1 MEKNN
6 ILRESYKGKVVEVL
20 GFLPFY
26 LFALLPLIGCA
37 DLEQT
42 SLSSIDRDNFYQSKE
57 DIETAINGIYQ
68 EFTVDGFYGM
78 FNNQSIYIND
88 LQTDYVKAG
97 AQTNSAHIRE
107 LSNFAVQPT
116 NLFVG
121 YAWEEHYTAI
131 NRANVVIDKVTDA
144 NWLDEQ
150 SKQNYVG
157 EARFLRGL
165 MYFNLVR
172 YFGGVPIVLH
182 DGEGEGAPR
191 NTIDEVFA
199 QIIED
204 FTAAESLPANYSTR
218 DSKAS
223 SLAASAL
230 LSKVYLEWAQT
241 ITDQSKANGKA
252 FYQKA
257 IAYADKVISSGKYKL
272 LDKFIDNWSVDK
284 KNGLEHIFSIEHDRS
299 VNGNVSGHCTFA
311 TNWSNSE
318 PVLLATSDKYYE
330 QTDPKDQRRDG
341 SWAKRLYNPNTGTD
355 FEFDIPR
362 FRKYIDSLNYANPAS
377 SGNAAGQSTNTTV
390 IRYAEV
396 LLIKAEAENELNGPT
411 DAAYD
416 AINQVRRRAYW
427 SPYNNV
433 QNTPSDG
440 SDLELSGLSQNEF
453 REKLREERRLEFVL
467 EGHRWFDLKRW
478 HILVKYVK
486 AHTPSND
493 VVTGTKTT
501 KAQNVSKKN
510 YYLPLPQD
518 QIILNPNLEQNW
530 GYSGE
535 TGDGPY
541 GAEYE

>member
-1 MEKNN
+1 MISKINN
-6 ILRESYKGKVVEVL
+6 KAAARAISYL
-20 GFLPFY
+20 LLLTSH
-26 LFALLPLIGCA
+26 LFAGCA
-37 DLEQT
+37 DLDQT
-42 SLSSIDRDNFYQSKE
+42 SISSIDRDDFYKSKQ
-57 DIETAINGIYQ
+57 DVETAINGIYQ

-107 LSNFAVQPT
+107 LSNFAIQPT

-131 NRANVVIDKVTDA
+131 NRANVVIDKLTEA
-144 NWLDEQ
+144 AWLDEQ
-150 SKQNYVG
+150 SRQNYTN
-157 EARFLRGL
+157 EARFLRAL

-172 YFGGVPIVLH
+172 YFGGVPIVVH

-191 NTIDEVFA
+191 NSIDEVYE
-199 QIIED
+199 QIVSD
-204 FTAAESLPANYSTR
+204 FTAAESLPANYTTL
-218 DSKAS
+218 DSRAS

-230 LSKVYLEWAQT
+230 LSKVYLVWAQT
-241 ITDQSKANGKA
+241 LTEKGRANQREY
-252 FYQKA
+252 YQKA
-257 IAYADKVISSGKYKL
+257 ILYAQKVIDSGKYRL

-284 KNGLEHIFSIEHDRS
+284 KNGAEHIFSIEHDRTI
-299 VNGNVSGHCTFA
+299 NANITGHCTFA

-318 PVLLATSDKYYE
+318 PVLLATSDKYYL
-330 QTDPKDQRRDG
+330 QTDPRDQRRDG
-341 SWAKRLYNPNTGTD
+341 SWAKRLYDPNTGSD
-355 FEFDIPR
+355 FEFTIPR

-377 SGNAAGQSTNTTV
+377 SGNAAGQSTNTTI

-411 DAAYD
+411 QAAYD

-427 SPYNNV
+427 SPYNNI
-433 QNTPSDG
+433 QYTPSDG
-440 SDLELSGLSQNEF
+440 STLELSGLSQSEF
-453 REKLREERRLEFVL
+453 RERLREERRLEFVL
-467 EGHRWFDLKRW
+467 EGQRWFDLCRW

-486 AHTPSND
+486 ANTPTD
-493 VVTGTKTT
+493 AETLGTKTT
-501 KAQNVSKKN
+501 KVQNISKKN
-510 YYLPLPQD
+510 YLLPLPQD

-541 GAEYE
+541 GPEYE

>member
-1 MEKNN
+1 MISKINN
-6 ILRESYKGKVVEVL
+6 NVAARAISYL
-20 GFLPFY
+20 LLLTSH
-26 LFALLPLIGCA
+26 LFAGCA
-37 DLEQT
+37 DLDQT
-42 SLSSIDRDNFYQSKE
+42 SISSIDRDDFYKSKQ
-57 DIETAINGIYQ
+57 DVETAINGIYQ

-107 LSNFAVQPT
+107 LSNFAIQPT

-131 NRANVVIDKVTDA
+131 NRANVVIDKLTEA
-144 NWLDEQ
+144 AWLDEQ
-150 SKQNYVG
+150 SRQNYTN
-157 EARFLRGL
+157 EARFLRAL

-172 YFGGVPIVLH
+172 YFGGVPIVVH

-191 NTIDEVFA
+191 NSIDEVYEQIVSDFA
-199 QIIED
+199 
-204 FTAAESLPANYSTR
+204 AAESLPANYTTL
-218 DSKAS
+218 DSRAS

-230 LSKVYLEWAQT
+230 LSKVYLVWAQT
-241 ITDQSKANGKA
+241 LTEKGRANQREY
-252 FYQKA
+252 YQKA
-257 IAYADKVISSGKYKL
+257 IQYAQKVIDSGKYRL

-284 KNGLEHIFSIEHDRS
+284 KNGAEHIFSIEHDRTI
-299 VNGNVSGHCTFA
+299 NANITGHCTFA

-318 PVLLATSDKYYE
+318 PVLLATSDKYYL
-330 QTDPKDQRRDG
+330 QTDPRDQRRDG
-341 SWAKRLYNPNTGTD
+341 SWAKRLYDPNTGSD
-355 FEFDIPR
+355 FEFTIPR

-377 SGNAAGQSTNTTV
+377 SGNAAGQSTNTTI

-411 DAAYD
+411 QAAYD

-427 SPYNNV
+427 SPYHNI
-433 QNTPSDG
+433 QYTPSDG
-440 SDLELSGLSQNEF
+440 SALELSGLSQSEF
-453 REKLREERRLEFVL
+453 RERLREERRLEFVL
-467 EGHRWFDLKRW
+467 EGQRWFDLCRW

-486 AHTPSND
+486 ANTPTD
-493 VVTGTKTT
+493 AETLGTKTT
-501 KAQNVSKKN
+501 KVQNISKKN
-510 YYLPLPQD
+510 YLLPLPQD

>member
-1 MEKNN
+1 MNTKIYNKVA
-6 ILRESYKGKVVEVL
+6 RRVSSY
-20 GFLPFY
+20 
-26 LFALLPLIGCA
+26 LLPLTSYLFIGCA

-150 SKQNYVG
+150 SRQNYVG

-284 KNGLEHIFSIEHDRS
+284 KNGPEHIFSIEHDRS
-299 VNGNVSGHCTFA
+299 VNGNVTGHCTFA

-318 PVLLATSDKYYE
+318 PVLLATSDRYYE

-341 SWAKRLYNPNTGTD
+341 SWAKRIYNPNTGTD
-355 FEFDIPR
+355 FVFDIPR

-453 REKLREERRLEFVL
+453 REKLREERCLEFVL

-493 VVTGTKTT
+493 EVTGTKTT

>member
-1 MEKNN
+1 MITK
-6 ILRESYKGKVVEVL
+6 IYKKHL
-20 GFLPFY
+20 ISLSFIISQL
-26 LFALLPLIGCA
+26 LFSVALAGCA
-37 DLEQT
+37 DLDQT

-57 DIETAINGIYQ
+57 DIETAINGVYQ

-97 AQTNSAHIRE
+97 AQTNSAHNRE

-131 NRANVVIDKVTDA
+131 NRANVIIDKVTDA
-144 NWLDEQ
+144 SWLDEQ
-150 SKQNYVG
+150 SKQNYIG
-157 EARFLRGL
+157 EARFLRAL

-191 NTIDEVFA
+191 NSIDEVFA
-199 QIIED
+199 QIVDD

-223 SLAASAL
+223 SLAATAF

-241 ITDQSKANGKA
+241 ITDQSKANGKTY
-252 FYQKA
+252 YQKA

-284 KNGLEHIFSIEHDRS
+284 KNGAEHIFSIEHDRS

-318 PVLLATSDKYYE
+318 PVLLATSDRYYE
-330 QTDPKDQRRDG
+330 QTDPRDQRRDG

-355 FEFDIPR
+355 FVFDIPR
-362 FRKYIDSLNYANPAS
+362 FRKYIDSLNYAKPES

-411 DAAYD
+411 AAAYD

-427 SPYNNV
+427 SPYNHV

-440 SDLELSGLSQNEF
+440 SALELSGLSQEEF
-453 REKLREERRLEFVL
+453 RERLREERRLEFVL

-486 AHTPSND
+486 EHTPSNEE
-493 VVTGTKTT
+493 VTGTKTT

-541 GAEYE
+541 DDTFE

>member
-1 MEKNN
+1 MRKT
-6 ILRESYKGKVVEVL
+6 
-20 GFLPFY
+20 
-26 LFALLPLIGCA
+26 LLYIATSLLITSCA
-37 DLEQT
+37 DLEQN
-42 SLSSIDRDNFYQSKE
+42 SISSIDKDNFYQSKQ

-144 NWLDEQ
+144 AWLDEQ
-150 SKQNYVG
+150 SKQNYIN
-157 EARFLRGL
+157 EARFLRGF

-172 YFGGVPIVLH
+172 YFGGVPLVLH
-182 DGEGEGAPR
+182 DGEGEGAAR
-191 NTIDEVFA
+191 NSVDEVYE
-199 QIIED
+199 QIVAD
-204 FTAAESLPANYSTR
+204 LTAAESLPADYTSL

-223 SLAASAL
+223 TLAASAL
-230 LSKVYLEWAQT
+230 LSKVYLVWAQT
-241 ITDQSKANGKA
+241 SSEQGKANQRA
-252 FYQKA
+252 YYQKA
-257 IAYADKVISSGKYKL
+257 IDYADKVILSGKYKL

-284 KNGLEHIFSIEHDRS
+284 KHGAEHIFTIEHDRTI
-299 VNGNVSGHCTFA
+299 NGNVSGHCTFA

-330 QTDPKDQRRDG
+330 QTDPRDQRRDG
-341 SWAKRLYNPNTGTD
+341 SWAKRLYDPNTGED
-355 FEFDIPR
+355 FVFTIPR

-377 SGNAAGQSTNTTV
+377 AGNSAGQSVNTTI
-390 IRYAEV
+390 IRYAEI

-411 DAAYD
+411 QAAYD

-427 SPYNNV
+427 SPYDDI

-440 SDLELSGLSQNEF
+440 SALELSGLSQAEF
-453 REKLREERRLEFVL
+453 RERLREERRLEFVL
-467 EGHRWFDLKRW
+467 EGQRWFDLIRW
-478 HILVKYVK
+478 HILIKYVK
-486 AHTPSND
+486 ANTPTD
-493 VVTGTKTT
+493 AETLGTKTT
-501 KAQNVSKKN
+501 KVQNITKKN
-510 YYLPLPQD
+510 YLLPLPQE
-518 QIILNPNLEQNW
+518 QIILNPNLKQNW

-535 TGDGPY
+535 TDEGPY
-541 GAEYE
+541 GPEFE

>member
-1 MEKNN
+1 MNTKIYNKVA
-6 ILRESYKGKVVEVL
+6 RRVSSY
-20 GFLPFY
+20 
-26 LFALLPLIGCA
+26 LLPLTSYLFIGCA

-191 NTIDEVFA
+191 NSIDEVFA

-284 KNGLEHIFSIEHDRS
+284 KNGPEHIFSIEHDRS

-311 TNWSNSE
+311 SNWSNSE

-411 DAAYD
+411 AAAYD

-493 VVTGTKTT
+493 EVTGTKTT

>member
-1 MEKNN
+1 MNTKIYNK
-6 ILRESYKGKVVEVL
+6 IFAAVL
-20 GFLPFY
+20 
-26 LFALLPLIGCA
+26 LFSSCA

-42 SLSSIDRDNFYQSKE
+42 SLSSIDRDNFYKSKV

-68 EFTVDGFYGM
+68 EFTVDDFYGM
-78 FNNQSIYIND
+78 YNNQSIYIND

-107 LSNFAVQPT
+107 LSNFAIQPT

-131 NRANVVIDKVTDA
+131 NRANVVIDKVSDA
-144 NWLDEQ
+144 SWLDEQ
-150 SKQNYVG
+150 TRNNYVN
-157 EARFLRGL
+157 EARFLRAL

-191 NTIDEVFA
+191 NTIDEVFE
-199 QIIED
+199 QIVSD
-204 FTAAESLPANYSTR
+204 FTAAENLPAGYSNR

-223 SLAASAL
+223 GLAATAL

-241 ITDQSKANGKA
+241 STEKGKANQRDY
-252 FYQKA
+252 YQKA
-257 IAYADKVISSGKYKL
+257 INYAQKVIDSGKYRL

-284 KNGLEHIFSIEHDRS
+284 ENGPEHIFTAEHDRT
-299 VNGNVSGHCTFA
+299 VNGNVTGHCTFA

-318 PVLLATSDKYYE
+318 PVLLATSDRYYE
-330 QTDPKDQRRDG
+330 ETDPKDQRRDG
-341 SWAKRLYNPNTGTD
+341 SWAKKLYNPNTGTD
-355 FEFDIPR
+355 FVFDIPR

-377 SGNAAGQSTNTTV
+377 SGNAAGRSVNTTI
-390 IRYAEV
+390 IRYAEI

-411 DAAYD
+411 AAAYD
-416 AINQVRRRAYW
+416 AINQIRRRAYW
-427 SPYNNV
+427 SPYDHV
-433 QNTPSDG
+433 QYTPSDG
-440 SDLELSGLSQNEF
+440 SPLELSGLTQEEF

-467 EGHRWFDLKRW
+467 EGQRWFDLKRW

-501 KAQNVSKKN
+501 KAENVSKKN

-541 GAEYE
+541 DATFE

>member
-1 MEKNN
+1 MITK
-6 ILRESYKGKVVEVL
+6 IYKKHL
-20 GFLPFY
+20 ISLSFIISQL
-26 LFALLPLIGCA
+26 LFSVALAGCA
-37 DLEQT
+37 DLDQT

-57 DIETAINGIYQ
+57 DIETAINGVYQ

-131 NRANVVIDKVTDA
+131 NRANVIIDKVTDA
-144 NWLDEQ
+144 SWLDEQ
-150 SKQNYVG
+150 SKQNYIG
-157 EARFLRGL
+157 EARFLRAL

-191 NTIDEVFA
+191 NSIDEVFA
-199 QIIED
+199 QIVDD

-223 SLAASAL
+223 SLAATAF

-241 ITDQSKANGKA
+241 ITDQSKANGKTY
-252 FYQKA
+252 YQKA

-284 KNGLEHIFSIEHDRS
+284 KNGAEHIFSIEHDRS

-318 PVLLATSDKYYE
+318 PVLLATSDRYYE
-330 QTDPKDQRRDG
+330 QTDPRDQRRDG

-355 FEFDIPR
+355 FVFDIPR
-362 FRKYIDSLNYANPAS
+362 FRKYIDSLNYAKPES

-411 DAAYD
+411 AAAYD

-427 SPYNNV
+427 SPYNHV

-440 SDLELSGLSQNEF
+440 SALELSGLSQEEF
-453 REKLREERRLEFVL
+453 RERLREERRLEFVL

-486 AHTPSND
+486 EHTPSNEE
-493 VVTGTKTT
+493 VTGTKTT

>member
-1 MEKNN
+1 MKKNN
-6 ILRESYKGKVVEVL
+6 ILRDSYKGKVVEVL

-26 LFALLPLIGCA
+26 LFTLLPLIGCA

-284 KNGLEHIFSIEHDRS
+284 KNGPEHIFSIEHDRS

-493 VVTGTKTT
+493 EVTGTKTT

>member
-1 MEKNN
+1 MNTKIYNKVA
-6 ILRESYKGKVVEVL
+6 RRVSSY
-20 GFLPFY
+20 
-26 LFALLPLIGCA
+26 LLPLTSYLFIGCA

-150 SKQNYVG
+150 SRQNYVG

-284 KNGLEHIFSIEHDRS
+284 KNGPEHIFSIEHDRS
-299 VNGNVSGHCTFA
+299 VNGNVTGHCTFA

-341 SWAKRLYNPNTGTD
+341 SWAKRIYNPNTGTD

-493 VVTGTKTT
+493 EVTGTKTT

>member
-1 MEKNN
+1 MISKINN
-6 ILRESYKGKVVEVL
+6 KVAARAISYL
-20 GFLPFY
+20 LLLTSH
-26 LFALLPLIGCA
+26 LFAGCA
-37 DLEQT
+37 DLDQT
-42 SLSSIDRDNFYQSKE
+42 SISSIDRDDFYKSKQ
-57 DIETAINGIYQ
+57 DVETAINGIYQ

-107 LSNFAVQPT
+107 LSNFAIQPT

-131 NRANVVIDKVTDA
+131 NRANVVIDKLTEA
-144 NWLDEQ
+144 AWLDEQ
-150 SKQNYVG
+150 SRQNYTN
-157 EARFLRGL
+157 EARFLRAL

-172 YFGGVPIVLH
+172 YFGGVPIVVH

-191 NTIDEVFA
+191 NSIDEVYE
-199 QIIED
+199 QIVSD
-204 FTAAESLPANYSTR
+204 FTAAESLPANYTTL
-218 DSKAS
+218 DSRAS

-230 LSKVYLEWAQT
+230 LSKVYLVWAQT
-241 ITDQSKANGKA
+241 LTEKGRANQREY
-252 FYQKA
+252 YQKA
-257 IAYADKVISSGKYKL
+257 ILYAQKVIDSGKYRL

-284 KNGLEHIFSIEHDRS
+284 KNGAEHIFSIEHDRTI
-299 VNGNVSGHCTFA
+299 NANITGHCTFA

-318 PVLLATSDKYYE
+318 PVLLATSDKYYL
-330 QTDPKDQRRDG
+330 QTDPRDQRRDG
-341 SWAKRLYNPNTGTD
+341 SWAKRLYDPNTGSD
-355 FEFDIPR
+355 FEFTIPR

-377 SGNAAGQSTNTTV
+377 SGNAAGQSTNTTI

-411 DAAYD
+411 QAAYD

-427 SPYNNV
+427 SPYNNI
-433 QNTPSDG
+433 QYTPSDG
-440 SDLELSGLSQNEF
+440 STLELSGLSQSEF
-453 REKLREERRLEFVL
+453 RERLREERRLEFVL
-467 EGHRWFDLKRW
+467 EGQRWFDLCRW

-486 AHTPSND
+486 ANTPTD
-493 VVTGTKTT
+493 AETLGTKTT
-501 KAQNVSKKN
+501 KVQNISKKN
-510 YYLPLPQD
+510 YLLPLPQD

-541 GAEYE
+541 GPEYE

>member
-1 MEKNN
+1 MISKINN
-6 ILRESYKGKVVEVL
+6 KVAARAISYL
-20 GFLPFY
+20 LLLTSH
-26 LFALLPLIGCA
+26 LFAGCA
-37 DLEQT
+37 DLDQT
-42 SLSSIDRDNFYQSKE
+42 SISSIDRDDFYKSKQ
-57 DIETAINGIYQ
+57 DVETAINGIYQ

-107 LSNFAVQPT
+107 LSNFAIQPT

-131 NRANVVIDKVTDA
+131 NRANVVIDKLTEA
-144 NWLDEQ
+144 AWLDEQ
-150 SKQNYVG
+150 SRQNYTN
-157 EARFLRGL
+157 EARFLRAL

-172 YFGGVPIVLH
+172 YFGGVPIVVH

-191 NTIDEVFA
+191 NSIDEVYE
-199 QIIED
+199 QIVSD
-204 FTAAESLPANYSTR
+204 FTAAESLPANYTTL
-218 DSKAS
+218 DSRAS

-230 LSKVYLEWAQT
+230 LSKVYLVWAQT
-241 ITDQSKANGKA
+241 LTEKGRANQREY
-252 FYQKA
+252 YQKA
-257 IAYADKVISSGKYKL
+257 IQYAQKVIDSGKYRL

-284 KNGLEHIFSIEHDRS
+284 KNGAEHIFSIEHDRTI
-299 VNGNVSGHCTFA
+299 NANITGHCTFA

-318 PVLLATSDKYYE
+318 PVLLATSDKYYL
-330 QTDPKDQRRDG
+330 QTDPRDQRRDG
-341 SWAKRLYNPNTGTD
+341 SWAKRLYDPNTGSD
-355 FEFDIPR
+355 FEFTIPR

-377 SGNAAGQSTNTTV
+377 SGNAAGQSTNTTI

-411 DAAYD
+411 QAAYD

-427 SPYNNV
+427 SPYHNI
-433 QNTPSDG
+433 QYTPSDG
-440 SDLELSGLSQNEF
+440 SALELSGLSQSEF
-453 REKLREERRLEFVL
+453 RERLREERRLEFIL
-467 EGHRWFDLKRW
+467 EGQRWFDLCRW

-486 AHTPSND
+486 ANTPTD
-493 VVTGTKTT
+493 AETLGTKTT
-501 KAQNVSKKN
+501 KVQNISKKN
-510 YYLPLPQD
+510 YLLPLPQD

-541 GAEYE
+541 GPEYE